1 MQWLF
6 FMKQLLMAISI
17 FGLLAFAAAAKQN
30 HANRII
36 SSSDS
41 TFVTGAAQGGMAE
54 VELGQVATARASNA
68 LVKQFGQRMVDD
80 HTKINDQLKALAT
93 SKGMSLPT
101 ALDPKDATTKKRL
114 SGLTGA
120 AFDHA
125 YMEDMVKDHKHDIAA
140 FQHEADHGMDPD
152 VKAFAAKTLPILQ
165 QHLTLA
171 EQAQEQL
178 KKK

>member
-1 MQWLF
+1 
-6 FMKQLLMAISI
+6 MKQLLIATGLS
-17 FGLLAFAAAAKQN
+17 GLLAFAAAAQQN

-41 TFVTGAAQGGMAE
+41 TFVTEAAQGGMAE
-54 VELGQVATARASNA
+54 VQLGKLATTRASNA

-80 HTKINDQLKALAT
+80 HSKINDQLKALAT

-101 ALDPKDATTKKRL
+101 ALDPKDETVKRRL
-114 SGLTGA
+114 SGLTGS

-165 QHLTLA
+165 EHLRLA